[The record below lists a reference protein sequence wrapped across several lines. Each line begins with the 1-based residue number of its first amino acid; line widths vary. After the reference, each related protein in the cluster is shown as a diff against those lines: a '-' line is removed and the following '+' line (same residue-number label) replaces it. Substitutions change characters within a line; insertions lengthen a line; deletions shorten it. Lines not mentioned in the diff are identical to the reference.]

1 MKKIVETVEESNP
14 RLAQILTISPGY
26 IWGSGVFNTPLE
38 INDLKDYYPY
48 LNSELMEGQR
58 EYYRKKKE
66 IEEMGGAAKNSEDD
80 SKMKEKVTK
89 LIKMRRLAKMAQVLD
104 TSTVCY
110 CNNPQ
115 LLAGLSYSGY
125 ELLIDSE
132 V

>member
-1 MKKIVETVEESNP
+1 M
-14 RLAQILTISPGY
+14 
-26 IWGSGVFNTPLE
+26 FNTPQE

-48 LNSELMEGQR
+48 LYSELMEGQR

-110 CNNPQ
+110 CNNPHCSQ
-115 LLAGLSYSGY
+115 G
-125 ELLIDSE
+125 
-132 V
+132 

>member
-1 MKKIVETVEESNP
+1 MSTACIFVTN
-14 RLAQILTISPGY
+14 QILCYFILRTSSLGMFFRQETKIHAK
-26 IWGSGVFNTPLE
+26 
-38 INDLKDYYPY
+38 KDDIIHCYSY
-48 LNSELMEGQR
+48 LYSELMEGQR

-110 CNNPQ
+110 CHNPNYFQ
-115 LLAGLSYSGY
+115 GLA
-125 ELLIDSE
+125 I
-132 V
+132 VNWI

>member
-1 MKKIVETVEESNP
+1 M
-14 RLAQILTISPGY
+14 
-26 IWGSGVFNTPLE
+26 FNTPLE
-38 INDLKDYYPY
+38 INDLMDCSPY
-48 LNSELMEGQR
+48 LHSELMEGQR

-66 IEEMGGAAKNSEDD
+66 IEEMGGAAKTSEDD

-115 LLAGLSYSGY
+115 LLTGFSYSA
-125 ELLIDSE
+125 L
-132 V
+132 VMNC